1 MKAERHPSAHEM
13 CSAQPLCTAAERR
26 FVEAMNAAADDGVG
40 FGWMQQV
47 AEWEWLH
54 RHGPGAWGPPE
65 AEVASHEDHARRLA
79 RCAGLGEKS

>member
-1 MKAERHPSAHEM
+1 MLNQGGYDPMKAERHPSAHEM
-13 CSAQPLCTAAERR
+13 CSAQPLYTAAERR

-54 RHGPGAWGPPE
+54 RHGH
-65 AEVASHEDHARRLA
+65 V
-79 RCAGLGEKS
+79 GLIYE

>member
-54 RHGPGAWGPPE
+54 RHGPGAWGPFDFQRRSEMLEGDLE
-65 AEVASHEDHARRLA
+65 ALEKRRN
-79 RCAGLGEKS
+79 R